1 MTVDEKPKCAAGCGR
16 SVAETGGR
24 CNRHDLKRLTK
35 KTIKYGGESREKIM
49 RVPFGTNFD
58 DPRTTLVE
66 ALAAAVGSDHANT
79 VIDALDEYLATDPTD
94 RTPALQ
100 WSAPNPHVE
109 LDKTIRERDEAVARA
124 EMAEQALAKVKK
136 SRRSTKRARK
146 ASLDAE
152 ARPA

>member
-66 ALAAAVGSDHANT
+66 ALAAVVGSDHANT
-79 VIDALDEYLATDPTD
+79 VIDALDEYLSTD
-94 RTPALQ
+94 RVDRVPAFQ
-100 WSAPNPHVE
+100 WSPPNVHVE
-109 LDKTIRERDEAVARA
+109 LNKTIQERDEAVARA
-124 EMAEQALAKVKK
+124 ERAELALAKKK
-136 SRRSTKRARK
+136 KKTARPQLRQEAARST
-146 ASLDAE
+146 S
-152 ARPA
+152 P

>member
-35 KTIKYGGESREKIM
+35 KSIKFGGESRVKIM

-79 VIDALDEYLATDPTD
+79 VIDALDEYLATDRVD
-94 RTPALQ
+94 RVPAFQ
-100 WSAPNPHVE
+100 WSPPSVHVVHVE

-146 ASLDAE
+146 ASSG
-152 ARPA
+152 R